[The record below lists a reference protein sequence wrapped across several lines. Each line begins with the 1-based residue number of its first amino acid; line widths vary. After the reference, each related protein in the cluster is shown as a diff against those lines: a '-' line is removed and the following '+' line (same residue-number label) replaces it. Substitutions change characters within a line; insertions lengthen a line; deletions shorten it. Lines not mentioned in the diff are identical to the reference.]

1 MTGHKL
7 HNGAIEIARET
18 VETRNNEAATFILA
32 MKEKP
37 GAPQG
42 VEYITWR
49 VVMANKREMFEWGT
63 YHFDILDAATRLK
76 ERIYEYKRS

>member
-1 MTGHKL
+1 MTGQKL
-7 HNGAIEIARET
+7 YNGAIEIARET
-18 VETRNNEAATFILA
+18 VEAWNNESATFILA

-49 VVMANKREMFEWGT
+49 VVMSNKREMFEWGT
-63 YHFDILDAATRLK
+63 YHFDILDASLRFK
-76 ERIYEYKRS
+76 RRIHEYKRS